1 MTHWA
6 NKNDAY
12 VYIMIDG
19 VSRCRL
25 SSRWWSLGLY
35 IWEDQCHKHERP
47 SVLSEQPNEN
57 IGGTTKYI
65 PDLCTAM
72 RQIVSREIVRNVMN
86 LIMLMKLDFLKGH
99 PFFRSSRSA

>member
-1 MTHWA
+1 MPQTRTYGRTSA
-6 NKNDAY
+6 TNTN
-12 VYIMIDG
+12 V
-19 VSRCRL
+19 RQ
-25 SSRWWSLGLY
+25 
-35 IWEDQCHKHERP
+35 DQCHKHERP

-99 PFFRSSRSA
+99 PVFRSSRSA